1 MTTIPLFSCQPWF
14 TTWCLFFFLFFL
26 FLFTFSSV
34 LLFLQ
39 DLAKCSWSGL
49 SINNHDVKGMFFWV
63 CSKEL
68 YLKPI
73 SFVPQILKIW
83 NITVNLPFHRIWEQS
98 CNHRRVPVGSG
109 RSAYSAPELPRL
121 SPRITFKD
129 SLRTGLS
136 SSLWRLPAPPTSES
150 WPAAPYHELPWWFS
164 GQDSTCQCRR
174 WGWSPGQEDPLEKQ
188 MAAQPCL
195 LAWESQAWQRALA
208 GYSPWSHRVKH
219 SSETK
224 QQRHSI
230 TRPIPAK
237 HPFLRHSSTTPSLTP
252 FSPLECYLRDFSG
265 GPAVKTP
272 HSQPRGPRFNSRSGN

>member
-1 MTTIPLFSCQPWF
+1 MPALVHDVMS
-14 TTWCLFFFLFFL
+14 FFFLFFL

-83 NITVNLPFHRIWEQS
+83 NITVNLPFHRRWEQS

-109 RSAYSAPELPRL
+109 RSAYSALELPRL

-129 SLRTGLS
+129 SLRAGLS
-136 SSLWRLPAPPTSES
+136 SSLWSLSAPPTSES
-150 WPAAPYHELPWWFS
+150 WLATPYHELPWWFC
-164 GQDSTCQCRR
+164 GQESTCQCRR
-174 WGWSPGQEDPLEKQ
+174 WGLIPRSGRSFGEANGNPPVFLPGG
-188 MAAQPCL
+188 
-195 LAWESQAWQRALA
+195 SQAWQRTLA

-230 TRPIPAK
+230 TRLIPAK

-272 HSQPRGPRFNSRSGN
+272 HSQRRGPKFNSRSGN